1 MIKLIQIRTK
11 LIRLEL
17 LEHMACLLFHWTKLV
32 QAWLARVWDTG
43 TWSLYKGLL
52 SGPWEWLLPVCCS
65 LINWWSCKIL
75 QITSSSQKL
84 LLGLVQ
90 HYPIRLLSPIWV
102 SLAEC
107 TDCYCCGQFLWF
119 LSMMAP
125 CAPDHQD
132 SMSPMF
138 VWPRP
143 STLRPG
149 LTSLLT
155 SERGLIMAR
164 PGRTGPGT
172 RWAASPGVRML
183 KSCTNTQEALHKA
196 RIFSS
201 LLRVSNQNA
210 SHKYSKTSNSTAHR
224 PG

>member
-1 MIKLIQIRTK
+1 MIKLKQIRTK

-32 QAWLARVWDTG
+32 QAWLARVWDIGHWDMITLQG
-43 TWSLYKGLL
+43 IVVWS
-52 SGPWEWLLPVCCS
+52 WEWLLPVCCS

-107 TDCYCCGQFLWF
+107 TDCYCCGQFLWWPHV
-119 LSMMAP
+119 LLTIKTLYIVTV
-125 CAPDHQD
+125 
-132 SMSPMF
+132 SPMS
-138 VWPRP
+138 VWPCP

-164 PGRTGPGT
+164 PGRTRPGT

-201 LLRVSNQNA
+201 LLRLS
-210 SHKYSKTSNSTAHR
+210 
-224 PG
+224 